1 MALYKTGTERPLKI
15 LELFGGIGAPRKA
28 LQNLGYHLKSIDYV
42 EILPYA
48 VMAYN
53 SIFDNGYKPQ
63 DVTKWNLDPDILI
76 HGSPCFTGETL
87 IMTKNGLKEI
97 KDITIGDE
105 VLSHDNEFHPVINFF
120 DNGMKNIVKVVTS
133 NCHQIKTTKNH
144 KLYVRQRSY
153 AYPVTESGMTT
164 RRLFS
169 NPEWKPVSE
178 LDNSYFV
185 GYAINQNAIIP
196 EWNGVEC
203 TRGKIK
209 YIKNNLDMT
218 DEGLWYLVGR
228 FLGDGWTRTRKDRN
242 NNVSGVIICTS
253 KKNGIDETFE
263 KLIPEWAHYTKVE
276 DNTTYKYQFSNKELA
291 AFCNL
296 FGKGADKKL
305 IPGFVFDMPVNL
317 LTSLLNGYM
326 DSDGCCVNGL
336 YKASSVSK
344 KLIYGI
350 GQLVAKVYHVPFSI
364 YKTKKEK
371 KDMIE
376 GREVNQK
383 DSYEITWRLSCNRR
397 IAFYEDGYIWSPIT
411 KIEELDGMETVYD
424 IEVDNAHS
432 FTANGCIVHNC
443 QDWSKNGKNNVNT
456 GRSILYEETLAIID
470 HKLTARPSVVIW
482 ENVPNLLSNG
492 KKVAHIVHH
501 EHYRKEME
509 KMGYDNFWAILDAS
523 DYGIAQSRPRLYTI
537 SILKTELAGRKFT
550 FPSPVPLTK
559 DIRYYLD
566 ANATPVPLSAAQQ
579 SLFFVQNNQ
588 LCVREATKLGYKP
601 VNDYDVVNLEFPSSK
616 TRRGR
621 VGHGVCK
628 TLTTHPQQ
636 AVILNGKPRLLTAK
650 EHLLL
655 MGYTVADYNNM
666 IKAGISEKQ
675 ISSLAG
681 NSICVPVLEHIF
693 TELKNMALI

>member
-28 LQNLGYHLKSIDYV
+28 LQNLGYQLKSIDYV

-87 IMTKNGLKEI
+87 VMTKDGLKEI

-105 VLSHDNEFHPVINFF
+105 VLSHDNKFHLVKNFF
-120 DNGMKNIVKVVTS
+120 NNGMKNIVEVATS

-144 KLYVRQRSY
+144 KLYVRQKNQSY
-153 AYPVTESGMTT
+153 LATKSRTMT
-164 RRLFS
+164 RKLFS
-169 NPEWKPVSE
+169 DPEWKPVSD

-185 GYAINQNAIIP
+185 GYAINQNSIVP
-196 EWNGVEC
+196 KWNGIEC
-203 TRGKIK
+203 TYGKIK
-209 YIKNNLDMT
+209 CIKSDLDMS
-218 DEGLWYLVGR
+218 DEGLWYLVGG
-228 FLGDGWTRTRKDRN
+228 FLGNGQTKIRKDKN
-242 NNVSGVIICTS
+242 DNVSEVIINVS
-253 KKNGIDETFE
+253 KKNGINKVF
-263 KLIPEWAHYTKVE
+263 KRLIPGWAHYVKAENSTI
-276 DNTTYKYQFSNKELA
+276 YKYQFPNEELT

-296 FGKGADKKL
+296 FEKTDKKN

-317 LTSLLNGYM
+317 LTALLMGYI
-326 DSDGCCVNGL
+326 DVNGCCINGL
-336 YKASSVSK
+336 FKVSCGSR
-344 KLIYGI
+344 KLTYSIA
-350 GQLVAKVYHVPFSI
+350 QLVAKVYHVPFSI
-364 YKTKKEK
+364 YKI
-371 KDMIE
+371 KDAE
-376 GREVNQK
+376 SNK
-383 DSYEITWRLSCNRR
+383 NDSYEITWMPNYTGQT
-397 IAFYEDGYIWSPIT
+397 AFYEDGYIWSPIT
-411 KIEELDGMETVYD
+411 KIEELDDMEVVYD
-424 IEVDNAHS
+424 IEVENAHS

-537 SILKTELAGRKFT
+537 SILKTELAGRKFA
-550 FPSPVPLTK
+550 FPNPIPLAK

-566 ANATPVPLSAAQQ
+566 TNAAPAPLSAAQQ
-579 SLFFVQNNQ
+579 SLFFTQNNQ
-588 LCVREATKLGYKP
+588 LYVREATKLGYKP

-621 VGHGVCK
+621 VGHGICK

-655 MGYTVADYNNM
+655 MGYTAADYNNM
-666 IKAGISEKQ
+666 IKAGIGEKQ

>member
-28 LQNLGYHLKSIDYV
+28 LQNLGYQLKSIDYV

-63 DVTKWNLDPDILI
+63 DVTKWNLDPDVLI

-87 IMTKNGLKEI
+87 VMTKDGLKEI

-105 VLSHDNEFHPVINFF
+105 VLSHDNEFHLVKKFF
-120 DNGMKNIVKVVTS
+120 DNGMKDIVKVVTS

-153 AYPVTESGMTT
+153 VYPVTESGMTT

-169 NPEWKPVSE
+169 SPEWKPVSE

-185 GYAINQNAIIP
+185 GYAINQNSIIP
-196 EWNGVEC
+196 VWNGVEC
-203 TRGKIK
+203 TRGKTK
-209 YIKNNLDMT
+209 YIKNDLDMA

-228 FLGDGWTRTRKDRN
+228 FLGDGWTKIRKFRN
-242 NNVSGVIICTS
+242 NNTS
-253 KKNGIDETFE
+253 
-263 KLIPEWAHYTKVE
+263 
-276 DNTTYKYQFSNKELA
+276 DNTTHKHQFSNKELA

-296 FGKGADKKL
+296 FGKGTDKKF

-317 LTSLLNGYM
+317 LTSLLDGYM

-364 YKTKKEK
+364 RKI
-371 KDMIE
+371 KDAE
-376 GREVNQK
+376 NNQSG
-383 DSYEITWRLSCNRR
+383 SYEIAWRPNCTGQ

-411 KIEELDGMETVYD
+411 KIEELDDMENVYD
-424 IEVDNAHS
+424 IEVETAHS

-550 FPSPVPLTK
+550 FPNPMPLTK

-566 ANATPVPLSAAQQ
+566 TNAAPAPLSAAQQ
-579 SLFFVQNNQ
+579 SLFFTQNNQ